1 MSNLDVPGRVWYVAV
16 IIFYMVLM
24 MFIGWIAARTTKN
37 EDDYWV
43 GGRRFGIGVLSGT
56 FGATFI
62 SAVTM
67 LGSPSW
73 GYRIG
78 WSFWNIAHGTW
89 VGPLIMVVTAHYFVR
104 FVSYTVPDILEA
116 RYGATARPLAA
127 VVTLFGSFGYTGL
140 QTMAMGTVLS
150 GIMDWDLT
158 WSIILSAGVV
168 IAYTVWGGMLA
179 VAWTDCVQFVW
190 LLFGMF
196 VTAIV
201 GAQAVGGLSA
211 MNAKIAAIGQ
221 GYISPTGPYGSFW
234 ILLGMAVAFGFGNP
248 SQPSYLVRAFSAKN
262 IASIRIALGVGTM
275 ANVLCIGAGVVIGMA
290 ARILLGEGIKPYDN
304 VFPAM
309 VVKLFH
315 PILGG
320 FIIAAIIAAIMST
333 ADSFLLVSGVTISH
347 DFYQRYVNPD
357 ASQQQLIRVSQWT
370 TLIVGAAGLILAL
383 TYAQGVMSLGA
394 YVFGTVAA
402 GFFVPLYIGL
412 FWRRANSVGGCSAI
426 VIGFLGTFFFTYFKW
441 IPKLHPIII
450 GVILSAIAYVI
461 GTYLARPEPERV
473 KAFMQRIGREKAA

>member
-1 MSNLDVPGRVWYVAV
+1 MTVLDVPGRIWYALVV
-16 IIFYMVLM
+16 IFYMALM
-24 MFIGWIAARTTKN
+24 MFIGYIAARTTKS

-43 GGRRFGIGVLSGT
+43 GGRKFGIGVLSGT

-78 WSFWNIAHGTW
+78 WSFWNIGHGTW
-89 VGPLIMVVTAHYFVR
+89 VGPLIMVVTAHYFIR
-104 FVSYTVPDILEA
+104 FVGYTVPDILEA
-116 RYGATARPLAA
+116 RYGPKARPLSAIVA
-127 VVTLFGSFGYTGL
+127 LFGSFGYTGL

-150 GIMDWDLT
+150 GIMGWDLT

-168 IAYTVWGGMLA
+168 IAYTVWGGMKA
-179 VAWTDCVQFVW
+179 VAWTDCVQFVM
-190 LLFGMF
+190 LLIGMF

-201 GAQAVGGLSA
+201 AAYSVGGLTA
-211 MNAKIAAIGQ
+211 LNTKIAAIGA

-234 ILLGMAVAFGFGNP
+234 ILLGMAVAFGIGNP
-248 SQPSYLVRAFSAKN
+248 SQPAYLVRAFSAKN
-262 IASIRIALGVGTM
+262 ISSIRIALGIGTL

-290 ARILLGEGIKPYDN
+290 ARIILGEGIKPYDN

-309 VVKLFH
+309 VVNLFH
-315 PILGG
+315 PIFGG
-320 FIIAAIIAAIMST
+320 FVIAAIIAAIMST
-333 ADSFLLVSGVTISH
+333 ADSFLLVSGVTISR
-347 DFYQRYVNPD
+347 DFYQRYINPE
-357 ASQQQLIRVSQWT
+357 ATQAQLIRVSQWT

-383 TYAQGVMSLGA
+383 TYSKGVMLLGA

-412 FWRRANSVGGCSAI
+412 FWRRANNFGGCLAI
-426 VIGFLGTFFFTYFKW
+426 VVGFLGTFLFTYWKVF
-441 IPKLHPIII
+441 PKIHPIII

-461 GTYLARPEPERV
+461 GTYLTKPDPERT
-473 KAFMQRIGREKAA
+473 KAFMERIGRGKA